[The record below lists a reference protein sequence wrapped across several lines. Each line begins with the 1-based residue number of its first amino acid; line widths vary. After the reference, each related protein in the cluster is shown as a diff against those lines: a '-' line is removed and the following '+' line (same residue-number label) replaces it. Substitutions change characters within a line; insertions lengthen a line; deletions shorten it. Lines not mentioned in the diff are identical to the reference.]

1 MMQSLDL
8 YFPGKKELP
17 YGAYAQIKLVNV
29 FDNKF
34 ISPKCVNINQ
44 LEFEIDRI
52 HKELEKIL
60 QKAKK
65 KFAIK
70 R

>member
-17 YGAYAQIKLVNV
+17 YGTYARIILVNV
-29 FDNKF
+29 FDNKY
-34 ISPKCVNINQ
+34 ITPKCVDINE
-44 LEFEIDRI
+44 LKFEIDRI
-52 HKELEKIL
+52 HRELEKIL

-65 KFAIK
+65 KFAVK